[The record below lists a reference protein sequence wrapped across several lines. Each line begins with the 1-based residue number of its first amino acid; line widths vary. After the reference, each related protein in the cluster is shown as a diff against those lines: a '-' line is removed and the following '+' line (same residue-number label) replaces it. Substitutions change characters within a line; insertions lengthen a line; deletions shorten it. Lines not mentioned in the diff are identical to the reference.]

1 MDDMPRQ
8 PPQEW
13 LDAMAES
20 EADLAAGRLVDSETV
35 CRELR
40 ERIARMEA
48 REQSKHS
55 STVTEI

>member
-1 MDDMPRQ
+1 MPRQ

-35 CRELR
+35 YRELR